1 VPIARRGEVVAFWH
15 PGCGGDTF
23 RRHGTAPEPYSNG
36 RHPEAAGGGP
46 RRREGAGALLPRPRR
61 EAEERGA
68 AELAERFNDLHADE
82 QHHLSRLSVRLME
95 MGAPLVELG
104 EMKGEL
110 VGMDGWE
117 PAARLREE
125 AEVLRYEALL
135 AESLD
140 PKTDALL
147 REILDT
153 ERHHAEELGGKWTP
167 A

>member
-1 VPIARRGEVVAFWH
+1 MPDILKLLAEARAAEKAQALFYRAL
-15 PGCGGDTF
+15 
-23 RRHGTAPEPYSNG
+23 AA
-36 RHPEAAGGGP
+36 EAG
-46 RRREGAGALLPRPRR
+46 
-61 EAEERGA
+61 ERGA
-68 AELAERFNDLHADE
+68 AALAERFNDLHADE

-125 AEVLRYEALL
+125 AEVHRYEALL
-135 AESLD
+135 AEPLD

>member
-1 VPIARRGEVVAFWH
+1 MPDILKLLAKAR
-15 PGCGGDTF
+15 
-23 RRHGTAPEPYSNG
+23 
-36 RHPEAAGGGP
+36 AA
-46 RRREGAGALLPRPRR
+46 EKAQALFYRALAA

-68 AELAERFNDLHADE
+68 AALAERFNDLHADE

-117 PAARLREE
+117 PVARLREE
-125 AEVLRYEALL
+125 AEVHRYEALL
-135 AESLD
+135 AEPLD